1 MTVWAYL
8 RVSTDEQDV
17 NSQKIGVISM
27 AERNNLI
34 VDKWIE
40 DEGVSGA
47 KSVKQRKLGL
57 ILKKLHENDILIVS
71 EISRLARDFFMLVE
85 IMKVCRDKN
94 VLIYCVKENLIARDD
109 IQTKMIFTNL
119 GLMAEWERSLIIQRT
134 LEGLERAKK
143 SGKKL
148 GRKLGSKSSKTKLT
162 GKENKILEL
171 YNKGVSKTEI
181 ARKFKVHRE
190 TIRNFIKGLTAA

>member
-8 RVSTDEQDV
+8 RVSTDDQDV
-17 NSQKIGVISM
+17 NSQKIGVVSM
-27 AERNNLI
+27 AKRNSLTI
-34 VDKWIE
+34 DRWIE

-47 KSVKQRKLGL
+47 KPVKQRKLGF
-57 ILKKLHENDILIVS
+57 ILKKLQENDVLIVS

-119 GLMAEWERSLIIQRT
+119 GLMAEWERRLIIQRT
-134 LEGLERAKK
+134 IEGLERAKA
-143 SGKKL
+143 SGKVL
-148 GRKLGSKSSKTKLT
+148 GRRVGSKSSKTKLT
-162 GKENKILEL
+162 GKEDKILKM
-171 YNKGVSKTEI
+171 YNNGLSKTEI
-181 ARKFKVHRE
+181 ARKLKVHRE
-190 TIRNFIKGLTAA
+190 TIRIFLNKKGVK